1 MNARNR
7 QTIGIIF
14 VAALVAF
21 LLALIPMSCHATTTA
36 ADEGFCEV
44 VADAAQVAAKARNE
58 GVLLGQYKSHIAH
71 IGDPHDTGAANMRKL
86 LDKISTVVY
95 TSDDFAGLTPEQ
107 TMRYAYR
114 TCMSVPQN

>member
-7 QTIGIIF
+7 ETIGIIF

-21 LLALIPMSCHATTTA
+21 LLALIPTCGHAAT
-36 ADEGFCEV
+36 ADEDEAFCEMI
-44 VADAAQVAAKARNE
+44 ADYAQVAANARDQ
-58 GVLLGQYKSHIAH
+58 GMLLGEFKSIAARKAKTSGSPMGPL
-71 IGDPHDTGAANMRKL
+71 IG
-86 LDKISTVVY
+86 KIATAVY

-114 TCMSVPQN
+114 TCKFATKN